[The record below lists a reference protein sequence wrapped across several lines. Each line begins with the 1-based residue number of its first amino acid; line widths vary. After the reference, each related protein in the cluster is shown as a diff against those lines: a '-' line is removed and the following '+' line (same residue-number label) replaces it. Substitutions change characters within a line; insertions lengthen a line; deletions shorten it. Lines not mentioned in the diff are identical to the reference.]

1 MSSISDAAGADDD
14 IVKGES
20 AERAGT
26 PYPVSWASFPACG
39 KYYGV
44 KGSDWI
50 PYGQILRRQTY
61 ITHARAFLTGIWKR
75 RADYR

>member
-1 MSSISDAAGADDD
+1 MSSISDATGADDD

-26 PYPVSWASFPACG
+26 PYPASWASFPACG

-44 KGSDWI
+44 KGSDWK
-50 PYGQILRRQTY
+50 YDAG
-61 ITHARAFLTGIWKR
+61 F
-75 RADYR
+75 